1 MRCLLGRSEVWVAP
15 KAMSEIVNY
24 SSIVDPLDVFERW
37 QAEWVASGAPYPEA
51 MTLATVSE
59 DGAPRARTVLFRGR
73 AGRHIQFFTNYES
86 RKGRDLAANPTA
98 CLLFHFTNVARQVT
112 ISGPVEKVSREVSE
126 AYFATRPRES
136 QLGAWASSQSQRIG
150 SRAELLERLRA
161 VEERF
166 AGQRVPCPPHWGGFQ
181 VRADRVELWQGMP
194 GRLHDRAEF
203 LFQGE
208 RYEMHLLCP

>member
-1 MRCLLGRSEVWVAP
+1 
-15 KAMSEIVNY
+15 MSETVNY
-24 SSIVDPLDVFERW
+24 SSIADPLDVFERW
-37 QAEWVASGAPYPEA
+37 QAEWVAFGAAQPEA

-59 DGAPRARTVLFRGR
+59 DGAPRARTVLYRGR
-73 AGRHIQFFTNYES
+73 VGRQIQFFTNYES
-86 RKGRDLAANPTA
+86 RKGQDLLAHPKA

-112 ISGPVEKVSREVSE
+112 IAGPVEKVSREASE

-150 SRAELLERLRA
+150 SRAELLERLHE
-161 VEERF
+161 VEQRF
-166 AGQRVPCPPHWGGFQ
+166 AGHEVPCPPHWGGFV

-203 LFQGE
+203 LFQGD